1 LRTLFLR
8 WLTVVLGV
16 LLVAWLLPQFGL
28 FDGEPLISFSNPD
41 GTIDWTTLFIFAIV
55 LALLNTF
62 IRPILVLLS
71 APITC
76 LTLGLFVIVINML
89 MFWLADWLVPNI
101 TTAGWLG
108 VLVGAL
114 AVSVVGF
121 LVNFLL
127 GGDR

>member
-1 LRTLFLR
+1 MRTLFLR
-8 WLTVVLGV
+8 WLAVVLAV

-28 FDGEPLISFSNPD
+28 FDGEPLVSFPD
-41 GTIDWTTLFIFAIV
+41 WATVFIFAAV

-76 LTLGLFVIVINML
+76 LTLGLFVIVINMV
-89 MFWLADWLVPNI
+89 MFWLADQIVPGM
-101 TTAGWLG
+101 TVAGWLG
-108 VLVGAL
+108 LLVGSL
-114 AVSVVGF
+114 AVSVAGF
-121 LVNFLL
+121 LVNYLL

>member
-8 WLTVVLGV
+8 WLAVVLAV

-28 FDGEPLISFSNPD
+28 FDGEPLVSFPD
-41 GTIDWTTLFIFAIV
+41 WATVFIFAAV

-76 LTLGLFVIVINML
+76 LTLGLFVIVINMV
-89 MFWLADWLVPNI
+89 MFWLADQIVPGM
-101 TTAGWLG
+101 TVAGWLG
-108 VLVGAL
+108 LLVGSL
-114 AVSVVGF
+114 AVSVAGF
-121 LVNFLL
+121 LVNYLL